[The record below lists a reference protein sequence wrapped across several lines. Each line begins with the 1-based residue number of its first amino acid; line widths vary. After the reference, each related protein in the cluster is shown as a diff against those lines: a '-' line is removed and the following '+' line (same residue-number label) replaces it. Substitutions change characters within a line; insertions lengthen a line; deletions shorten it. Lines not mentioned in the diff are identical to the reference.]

1 MFILLD
7 NSCYS
12 EWSTIDSMEM
22 MFLIFF
28 ATLSFSFGLSYW
40 ATLDK
45 LKKSNLLLAEL
56 FIKNRALEE
65 LNSQANSGINM
76 SDDTLHKENFIKFLS
91 DSRDWAFEYIE
102 SVQKGLTKFVSD
114 VDADVLHFDEYGE
127 ALSMS
132 RPDYKS
138 MKNISKAYKE
148 LKELLPEEKRNLQ

>member
-1 MFILLD
+1 MD
-7 NSCYS
+7 NSRYS
-12 EWSTIDSMEM
+12 EWSTIGIMEM
-22 MFLIFF
+22 MFLVFF

-40 ATLDK
+40 ATFSK

-102 SVQKGLTKFVSD
+102 KSQQTIKEVSDELKIKGLDNYSD
-114 VDADVLHFDEYGE
+114 KLLA
-127 ALSMS
+127 
-132 RPDYKS
+132 
-138 MKNISKAYKE
+138 
-148 LKELLPEEKRNLQ
+148 LLPEIGQEKR

>member
-7 NSCYS
+7 NSRYS
-12 EWSTIDSMEM
+12 EWSTIGIMEM
-22 MFLIFF
+22 MFLVFF

-40 ATLDK
+40 ATLSK

-65 LNSQANSGINM
+65 LNSQTNSGINM

-102 SVQKGLTKFVSD
+102 KSQQTIKEVSDELRIKGLDNYSD
-114 VDADVLHFDEYGE
+114 KLLA
-127 ALSMS
+127 
-132 RPDYKS
+132 
-138 MKNISKAYKE
+138 
-148 LKELLPEEKRNLQ
+148 LLPEIGQEKR

>member
-1 MFILLD
+1 
-7 NSCYS
+7 
-12 EWSTIDSMEM
+12 MEM
-22 MFLIFF
+22 ILLIFF

-65 LNSQANSGINM
+65 VNSQVNNSINM

-102 SVQKGLTKFVSD
+102 KSQQTIKEVSDELKIKGLNNYSD
-114 VDADVLHFDEYGE
+114 KL
-127 ALSMS
+127 L
-132 RPDYKS
+132 
-138 MKNISKAYKE
+138 
-148 LKELLPEEKRNLQ
+148 LLLPPEVEKK

>member
-7 NSCYS
+7 NSRYS
-12 EWSTIDSMEM
+12 EWSTIGIMEM
-22 MFLIFF
+22 MFLVFF

-40 ATLDK
+40 ATFNR

-65 LNSQANSGINM
+65 LNHQANSGINM

-102 SVQKGLTKFVSD
+102 KSQQTIKEVSDELRIKGLDNYSEKLL
-114 VDADVLHFDEYGE
+114 A
-127 ALSMS
+127 
-132 RPDYKS
+132 
-138 MKNISKAYKE
+138 
-148 LKELLPEEKRNLQ
+148 LLPEIGQEKK

>member
-1 MFILLD
+1 VFILLD

-102 SVQKGLTKFVSD
+102 KSQQTIKEVSDELKVKGLDKYSD
-114 VDADVLHFDEYGE
+114 KLLA
-127 ALSMS
+127 
-132 RPDYKS
+132 
-138 MKNISKAYKE
+138 
-148 LKELLPEEKRNLQ
+148 LLPEMGQGKK

>member
-7 NSCYS
+7 DSRYS

-22 MFLIFF
+22 IFLVFF

-40 ATLDK
+40 ATLSK

-102 SVQKGLTKFVSD
+102 KSQQTIKEVSDELKVKGLN
-114 VDADVLHFDEYGE
+114 
-127 ALSMS
+127 
-132 RPDYKS
+132 DYSEKLL
-138 MKNISKAYKE
+138 A
-148 LKELLPEEKRNLQ
+148 LLPENKNK